1 MLMGKT
7 ENGLPFRGRTIVRL
21 PGLRHGEDDILSGM
35 DEMNGGAYMIK
46 INNIEKEKNI

>member
-21 PGLRHGEDDILSGM
+21 PGPRHGEDDILTVT
-35 DEMNGGAYMIK
+35 DEMNRGAYMIK
-46 INNIEKEKNI
+46 INNIEKEKDT